1 MLVLWVNMY
10 KNPIQKKLLAA
21 LGIILLLGGIAAG
34 LYLVQRG
41 QEIREKA
48 ATQK

>member
-1 MLVLWVNMY
+1 MLQKHL
-10 KNPIQKKLLAA
+10 KNKILTAI
-21 LGIILLLGGIAAG
+21 GIILLLGGIAAG
-34 LYLVQRG
+34 LFLVQQG

>member
-1 MLVLWVNMY
+1 MY
-10 KNPIQKKLLAA
+10 LKHLKKKLLTAI
-21 LGIILLLGGIAAG
+21 GIILLLGGIAAG
-34 LYLVQRG
+34 LYLVQQG

>member
-1 MLVLWVNMY
+1 MYQSLLKKKVLTAV
-10 KNPIQKKLLAA
+10 
-21 LGIILLLGGIAAG
+21 GIILLLGGIAAG
-34 LYLVQRG
+34 LYLVQQG

>member
-1 MLVLWVNMY
+1 MYRSPLKKKVLTAIGV
-10 KNPIQKKLLAA
+10 
-21 LGIILLLGGIAAG
+21 ILLLGGIAAG
-34 LYLVQRG
+34 LYLVQQG

>member
-1 MLVLWVNMY
+1 M
-10 KNPIQKKLLAA
+10 KKILAA
-21 LGIILLLGGIAAG
+21 VGLILLLGGIAAG
-34 LYLVQRG
+34 LFLVQQG